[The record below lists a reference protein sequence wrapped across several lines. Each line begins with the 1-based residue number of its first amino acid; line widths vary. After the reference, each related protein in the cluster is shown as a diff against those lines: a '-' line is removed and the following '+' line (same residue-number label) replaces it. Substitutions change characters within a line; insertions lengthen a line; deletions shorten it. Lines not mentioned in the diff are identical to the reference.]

1 MIVETYIHRSRI
13 AAPAYAV
20 FRWHARPDALEKL
33 TPPWLRVRIVDR
45 TGGIKDGGRVALL
58 VELGPF
64 RRRWVAEHCDYVE
77 GRQFRDIQVQ
87 GPFAKW
93 EHMHT
98 VTPDGPDAC
107 WLEERVAYALPFGRL
122 GRLFRWLL
130 RSRIRQLFEYRH
142 AVIANE
148 MTHSEPAGVA

>member
-33 TPPWLRVRIVDR
+33 TPPWVRVRIVDR
-45 TGGIKDGGRVALL
+45 TGGIKDGGRMVLL

-64 RRRWVAEHCDYVE
+64 RLRWVAEHCDYVE

-107 WLEERVAYALPFGRL
+107 WLEDRVAYALPFGRL
-122 GRLFRWLL
+122 GRLFRWLV
-130 RSRIRQLFEYRH
+130 RRRIRRLFEYRH
-142 AVIANE
+142 AVVANK